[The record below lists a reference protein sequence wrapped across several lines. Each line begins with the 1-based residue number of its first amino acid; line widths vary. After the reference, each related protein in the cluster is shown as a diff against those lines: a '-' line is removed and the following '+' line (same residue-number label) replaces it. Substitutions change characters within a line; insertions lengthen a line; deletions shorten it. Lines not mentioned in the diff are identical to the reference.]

1 VRRILPLALVLL
13 SCGEDVRLRPLVLDV
28 QGLSSRAERLV
39 VMLFPGTEEQTC
51 VGLDLSNVNAL
62 SAPFMA
68 EWVRAQGGE
77 RRFEFPS
84 IEERAVT
91 IVAYSEDAQGMP
103 IQLGCTQIDFV
114 DIESP
119 EATLRLSMRVAQ

>member
-1 VRRILPLALVLL
+1 
-13 SCGEDVRLRPLVLDV
+13 
-28 QGLSSRAERLV
+28 
-39 VMLFPGTEEQTC
+39 
-51 VGLDLSNVNAL
+51 
-62 SAPFMA
+62 
-68 EWVRAQGGE
+68 
-77 RRFEFPS
+77 
-84 IEERAVT
+84 VT